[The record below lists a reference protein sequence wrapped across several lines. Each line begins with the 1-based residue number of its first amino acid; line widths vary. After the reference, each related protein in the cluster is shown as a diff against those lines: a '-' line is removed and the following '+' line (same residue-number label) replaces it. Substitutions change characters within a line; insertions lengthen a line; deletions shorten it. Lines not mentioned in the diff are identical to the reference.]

1 MSQGRHA
8 SPSYKNTRNLS
19 CLPSFHWMGY
29 CRTSGNPRMKHVGEK
44 VASRRFI
51 LISFFQCKRVPF
63 FLATSRI
70 APNCV
75 IAGTPPTFPNSA
87 SVAKLKPKTSQ
98 HKSSDLSMTRDLQ
111 EKERRLHKKNALA
124 VLNLNRSSMIQSFSS
139 EF

>member
-44 VASRRFI
+44 VASCRFI
-51 LISFFQCKRVPF
+51 MIFFSMQKSAI

-111 EKERRLHKKNALA
+111 EKKRRLHKKNALA